1 MTAGVVIVGFAAS
14 IAVFVGARDS
24 VMDTNNELLRQ
35 DAAQGALVLN
45 QVINTLTPPYQQ
57 LGRIVTP
64 AGVSASTFEVA
75 AISLTPS
82 GSSIALLQVGGGR
95 LSVLASVGDFHRDL
109 SAGSDSSLV
118 STLAGLSHAN
128 FAGAFSAK
136 GMRYLEMVYG
146 TGYVPA
152 GFAIYS
158 EQPIGKANAVTS
170 LSGVAFPGTY
180 AAVFIGSVTPA
191 NLALQTTQRLPGTD
205 GRQVALSVI
214 TDPGNNATGATLV
227 RHPGSVVSPGH
238 AIVAVS
244 SHSNLAGGFT
254 GEFPWILGVFGLLAT
269 LVAAGLLEVASRR
282 RDDALGLV
290 AELKVSN
297 VDLDAALAHQAKAEQ
312 SLRQAQRMEAVGQLA
327 GGIAHDFN
335 NLLQVIISYAGFL
348 ADSIDP
354 ETDIHR
360 DVGEVQKAAER
371 AAELT
376 RQLLMF
382 SRQNVTTPDSIDVN
396 RAVLDAARLLR
407 HTLGEDVNLHCDVAQ
422 YPCYVRVG
430 AGEIEQML
438 MNLAINS
445 GDAMKHGGELSINVD
460 TVAVEASEAEAVG
473 LAPGRYVRIGVEDN
487 GEGMTPEVA
496 AKAFE
501 PFFTTKETGRGTG
514 LGLSMVYGIAN
525 RWGGNVSVSTEV
537 GVGTTFTLLFP
548 VSTDAPEPSVVT
560 PPASQPEG
568 GRQTVLL
575 VEDEEGVRRSTT
587 RILQAAAYRVLQ
599 AENGAEASRV
609 FDSESV
615 DILVTDLVMP
625 GGISGKALADRLRA
639 RTPDLPVVFMSGYSE
654 ETIAEKGVVPPSTA
668 IVKKPFLPAE
678 LLEAMAQ
685 AVAERAPATR

>member
-1 MTAGVVIVGFAAS
+1 MTIGVIIVGFAAS
-14 IAVFVGARDS
+14 IAVFAGARGSVADS
-24 VMDTNNELLRQ
+24 NNALLGQ

-45 QVINTLTPPYQQ
+45 QVINTLTSPYQQ

-64 AGVSASTFEVA
+64 AGVSPSTFDA
-75 AISLTPS
+75 AATPLAS
-82 GSSIALLQVGGGR
+82 NGSSIALLQVGGGR

-109 SAGSDSSLV
+109 SAGSDNALV
-118 STLAGLSHAN
+118 STLAGRAHAN
-128 FAGAFSAK
+128 FAGVFSAK
-136 GMRYLEMVYG
+136 GMRWLEMVYG

-158 EQPIGKANAVTS
+158 EGPIGKANAVTS
-170 LSGVAFPGTY
+170 LSGAVFPGAY
-180 AAVFIGSVTPA
+180 AAAFVGSITPA
-191 NLALQTTQRLPGTD
+191 NLALQTTRHLPGTD
-205 GRQVALSVI
+205 GRQVALSII
-214 TDPGNNATGATLV
+214 TNPGDNTTGAILV
-227 RHPGSVVSPGH
+227 SHPGSVVSPGH
-238 AIVAVS
+238 VIVVVS
-244 SHSNLAGGFT
+244 SHANLAGGFT

-269 LVAAGLLEVASRR
+269 LGAAGLLEVASRR

-297 VDLDAALAHQAKAEQ
+297 TDLDAALAHQAKIEQ

-354 ETDIHR
+354 ESDMHR

-382 SRQNVTTPDSIDVN
+382 SRQNVTNSDWIDVN
-396 RAVLDAARLLR
+396 RVVLDAERLLR
-407 HTLGEDVNLHCDVAQ
+407 HTLGEDVSLHCNVARH
-422 YPCYVRVG
+422 PCFVRAG

-445 GDAMKHGGELSINVD
+445 RDAMKHGGELSIDVD
-460 TVAVEASEAEAVG
+460 TVVVEALDAEAVG
-473 LAPGRYVRIGVEDN
+473 LSPGRYVRIGVEDN
-487 GEGMTPEVA
+487 GEGMSPEVA

-501 PFFTTKETGRGTG
+501 PFFTTKEMGRGTG

-548 VSTDAPEPSVVT
+548 VSTDTPEPSVTT
-560 PPASQPEG
+560 PTTSQPDG
-568 GRQTVLL
+568 SHQTVLL
-575 VEDEEGVRRSTT
+575 VEDEEGVRRSTA
-587 RILQAAAYRVLQ
+587 RILQTAGYRVLQ
-599 AENGAEASRV
+599 AENGVEASRV

-639 RTPDLPVVFMSGYSE
+639 REPDLPVVFISGYSE
-654 ETIAEKGVVPPSTA
+654 EAIAEKGVFPPSTA

-685 AVAERAPATR
+685 AVAERASAAR